1 MWVGVWRRGE
11 LGWSAQTN
19 LHNASRQGNPLAL
32 GAFDF
37 LDFRFEYILVTSCVR
52 NGTCRFQ
59 SSCCSYPCQGQRAKI
74 IPDALT
80 STGRL
85 CCLPPCPV
93 NVNLIGC
100 SEANLRGDSAPF
112 PAAPSP
118 PPTTCSFRRPPPGG
132 ATVSAGIPS
141 LLPPHPQSVPS
152 ASSDLGKARARSLSP
167 YVHGRCC
174 RAAQESKQGCSRNS
188 DAKVGRCLLYLCSSS
203 SFYASS
209 SSFCL

>member
-1 MWVGVWRRGE
+1 MWRRGE

-112 PAAPSP
+112 RAAPSP

-141 LLPPHPQSVPS
+141 LLPIPSQSPRPAQTS
-152 ASSDLGKARARSLSP
+152 EKRARAPSLP
-167 YVHGRCC
+167 TYM
-174 RAAQESKQGCSRNS
+174 
-188 DAKVGRCLLYLCSSS
+188 VG
-203 SFYASS
+203 
-209 SSFCL
+209 